1 MKRRERYSIR
11 SFFVMQGRKRR
22 RIQRRIQRR
31 RNTHAKSTGSRL
43 LGGAR
48 RRRRRRSIQD
58 VFWFRRSESH
68 RVCGVCTLHKTEL
81 HCTALKTGWFLSVSS
96 GT

>member
-11 SFFVMQGRKRR
+11 SFFVMQG

-43 LGGAR
+43 LGGA
-48 RRRRRRSIQD
+48 RRRRSIQD

>member
-11 SFFVMQGRKRR
+11 SFFVMQGRIQRR

-48 RRRRRRSIQD
+48 RRRRRRRSIQD

-68 RVCGVCTLHKTEL
+68 RVCGVCILYKTEL
-81 HCTALKTGWFLSVSS
+81 H
-96 GT
+96 

>member
-11 SFFVMQGRKRR
+11 SFFVTQGRKRR
-22 RIQRRIQRR
+22 RKRRIQRR

-48 RRRRRRSIQD
+48 RRRRRRRSIQD

-68 RVCGVCTLHKTEL
+68 RAYGVCILYKTEL
-81 HCTALKTGWFLSVSS
+81 H
-96 GT
+96 

>member
-48 RRRRRRSIQD
+48 RRRRRRRSIQD

-68 RVCGVCTLHKTEL
+68 RVCGVCILYKPEL
-81 HCTALKTGWFLSVSS
+81 H
-96 GT
+96 

>member
-11 SFFVMQGRKRR
+11 SFFVTQGR
-22 RIQRRIQRR
+22 RIQRRIRGR

-48 RRRRRRSIQD
+48 RRRSIQD

-68 RVCGVCTLHKTEL
+68 RAYGVCI
-81 HCTALKTGWFLSVSS
+81 VSFCVKRE
-96 GT
+96 

>member
-11 SFFVMQGRKRR
+11 SFFVVQG

-43 LGGAR
+43 LWGARR

-68 RVCGVCTLHKTEL
+68 RVCGVCILDKTEL
-81 HCTALKTGWFLSVSS
+81 H
-96 GT
+96 

>member
-11 SFFVMQGRKRR
+11 SFFVMQG

-48 RRRRRRSIQD
+48 RRRSIQD

-68 RVCGVCTLHKTEL
+68 RAYGVCI
-81 HCTALKTGWFLSVSS
+81 VSFCVKRE
-96 GT
+96 

>member
-11 SFFVMQGRKRR
+11 SFFVMQG
-22 RIQRRIQRR
+22 RIQRR

-48 RRRRRRSIQD
+48 RRRRRRRSIQD

-68 RVCGVCTLHKTEL
+68 RVCGVCILYKTEL
-81 HCTALKTGWFLSVSS
+81 H
-96 GT
+96 